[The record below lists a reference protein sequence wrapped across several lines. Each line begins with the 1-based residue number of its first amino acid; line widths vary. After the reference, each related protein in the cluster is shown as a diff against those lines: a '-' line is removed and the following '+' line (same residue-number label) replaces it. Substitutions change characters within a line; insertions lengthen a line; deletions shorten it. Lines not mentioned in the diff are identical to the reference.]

1 MPSPAFRCSHLVFL
15 LYCPPV
21 SLLID
26 HPVDFCVKPMQGS
39 GTGFA
44 SETARRNIVRKL
56 IPTVLFALALG
67 VGTVQAA
74 DIVVKLAP
82 PKVLV
87 EKRGSAPSR
96 DHVWIAGYH

>member
-1 MPSPAFRCSHLVFL
+1 M
-15 LYCPPV
+15 
-21 SLLID
+21 
-26 HPVDFCVKPMQGS
+26 
-39 GTGFA
+39 
-44 SETARRNIVRKL
+44 RKL

-67 VGTVQAA
+67 AGTVQAT

-96 DHVWIAGYH
+96 DHVWIAGYHRWDGNHYVWEKGRWEVPPRPHARWVAPRWTHRRDGYVFSEGRWR